1 MTSTNGIATERHRHR
16 QSNTKNR
23 EESVMCVCV
32 FLATS
37 SLKNATH
44 SPAPFQAL
52 RSPYSS
58 ISPFLRL
65 LSISFF
71 SFTFVVLWSWSTM
84 APQSAFNLVFLPFI
98 SITVFPVFTPPPLF
112 FIQCIY
118 LLTAFAYFNLLS
130 TTPFPWI
137 SHLHVSPFW
146 TLSIFLAHQAVMNS
160 PSTFWFLALCCSIS
174 KPRVKTPFCAWLQQ
188 VLQND

>member
-1 MTSTNGIATERHRHR
+1 MRHIHLLPFKHSAPLIPAFPRF
-16 QSNTKNR
+16 
-23 EESVMCVCV
+23 SVC
-32 FLATS
+32 FPFPFFP
-37 SLKNATH
+37 
-44 SPAPFQAL
+44 SPLLFSEAGVQWLLNLLSVWFSCLSFPS
-52 RSPYSS
+52 RSF
-58 ISPFLRL
+58 PFLL
-65 LSISFF
+65 
-71 SFTFVVLWSWSTM
+71 
-84 APQSAFNLVFLPFI
+84 
-98 SITVFPVFTPPPLF
+98 PPPLF